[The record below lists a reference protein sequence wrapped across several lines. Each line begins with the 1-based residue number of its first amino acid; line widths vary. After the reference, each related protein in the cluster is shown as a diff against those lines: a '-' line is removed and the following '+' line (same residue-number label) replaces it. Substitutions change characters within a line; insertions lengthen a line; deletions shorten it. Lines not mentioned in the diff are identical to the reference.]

1 MTSHPISGSQITAA
15 RALTGISQAKLAVW
29 AKVQPSILRRLE
41 ARATLANDPEE
52 EDLAKICRALEELG
66 AVFIDEKDG
75 AGAGVRL
82 KFGRS
87 QTRAIDRWENE
98 GGAPA
103 DDDVP

>member
-1 MTSHPISGSQITAA
+1 MATRSITGGQIMAA
-15 RALTGISQAKLAVW
+15 RALTGISQAKLVVR
-29 AKVQPSILRRLE
+29 AKVQPSTLRRLE
-41 ARATLANDPEE
+41 ARGTLPNDPD
-52 EDLAKICRALEELG
+52 EDLIKIRRALEELG

-98 GGAPA
+98 GGAA
-103 DDDVP
+103 AEDDVP

>member
-1 MTSHPISGSQITAA
+1 MTNHSISGAQIMAA
-15 RALTGISQAKLAVW
+15 RALTGISQARLAAR
-29 AKVQPSILRRLE
+29 AKVEPSTLHRLE
-41 ARATLANDPEE
+41 AGGIPPNDPE
-52 EDLAKICRALEELG
+52 EDLAKIYRALEELG

-98 GGAPA
+98 GGFAA
-103 DDDVP
+103 EDDIP

>member
-1 MTSHPISGSQITAA
+1 MTSSIQTDRSPAA
-15 RALTGISQAKLAVW
+15 GALTGISQAKLAIW
-29 AKVQPSILRRLE
+29 AKVQPLTLRRFE
-41 ARATLANDPEE
+41 ARPTLVNDPE

-98 GGAPA
+98 GGATA
-103 DDDVP
+103 EDDVP

>member
-1 MTSHPISGSQITAA
+1 MIGHPITGSQITAA
-15 RALTGISQAKLAVW
+15 RALTGISEARLAVW
-29 AKVQPSILRRLE
+29 AEVQPSALRRLE
-41 ARATLANDPEE
+41 ARATLANGPE